1 MDEELH
7 IQICDSISVDSED
20 DAEVGAGA
28 DQDVGDI
35 RPHNRY
41 GPWTKAPGRPRRSRL
56 DCEYAILELC
66 KDSDGPSAENIR
78 TTTKAYAD
86 NANALKEDSPR
97 DSIAFPERALEQPS
111 LHSAAGESPPQPRST
126 TTPRSTPSQPCLD
139 LHLQHR
145 DHQQHVCLA
154 QSGAFPSSSPAP
166 LSRISHPA
174 WNSAAES
181 AVGHPITGVRM
192 IDVEGYYMGPST
204 HPSLSDL
211 ASSDEAS
218 SDEASSDEASPTLPR
233 SRHDTPPP
241 SYIATIVMYR
251 PWT

>member
-56 DCEYAILELC
+56 DCEYATLELC
-66 KDSDGPSAENIR
+66 KDSDGPSAEDIR

-97 DSIAFPERALEQPS
+97 ETIASPERALEQSS
-111 LHSAAGESPPQPRST
+111 LYSATGKSPPQPKST
-126 TTPRSTPSQPCLD
+126 TTPRSTHSQPFLD
-139 LHLQHR
+139 VSPNAAAKDYKSR
-145 DHQQHVCLA
+145 RR
-154 QSGAFPSSSPAP
+154 GA
-166 LSRISHPA
+166 LSRQTSR
-174 WNSAAES
+174 AA
-181 AVGHPITGVRM
+181 
-192 IDVEGYYMGPST
+192 
-204 HPSLSDL
+204 
-211 ASSDEAS
+211 
-218 SDEASSDEASPTLPR
+218 PR
-233 SRHDTPPP
+233 SYAAHPRLLRCLQVSGGGNRGPRLDNTGTHRVYSASTAPRYP
-241 SYIATIVMYR
+241 R
-251 PWT
+251 LF